1 VTAPLVK
8 HGRLARLVAA
18 LAAAL
23 ACIVAPAH
31 AAAPPGFFGTVAIT
45 PLDNDDFSRMDSIG
59 SDTLRFLMP
68 WSSIQHTRNGGY
80 DWSGPDAMVV
90 RAQKSGT
97 RLLPILIGTP
107 KFLAPC
113 GSRSCSVRLP
123 VYKSK
128 QRNAWQD
135 FLQAAVKRYEPGG
148 VFWQQHP
155 FLLPQNPITDWQ
167 VWNEENNDN
176 VHAKPKDYAK
186 LVEISDEAIKA
197 TDPGANLVLG
207 GLAGNVS
214 NGHPH
219 PTAQAYLDDLYK
231 FMPKSSF
238 DEVALHP
245 YAQTVSDVAGEI
257 KGVRRAMQKH
267 HDANRRLLIT
277 EIGWGSGAPKEQHE
291 FVLTPK
297 GQKQRLLQSFK
308 LLLAHRSQWHLAG
321 VYWFD
326 WRDPA
331 PGKGL
336 CGFCYSSG
344 LLKHSGTAKPS
355 FEAFKHFVS
364 P

>member
-1 VTAPLVK
+1 
-8 HGRLARLVAA
+8 
-18 LAAAL
+18 
-23 ACIVAPAH
+23 
-31 AAAPPGFFGTVAIT
+31 
-45 PLDNDDFSRMDSIG
+45 
-59 SDTLRFLMP
+59 
-68 WSSIQHTRNGGY
+68 
-80 DWSGPDAMVV
+80 MVV
-90 RAQKSGT
+90 RAQKTGT

-107 KFLAPC
+107 RFLAPC

-123 VYKSK
+123 VYKQK

-135 FLQAAVKRYEPGG
+135 FLQAAVARYEPGG

-167 VWNEENNDN
+167 IWNEENNDN

-197 TDPGANLVLG
+197 TDPSANLVLG

-214 NGHPH
+214 SGHPH

-231 FMPKSSF
+231 FVPKSSF

-245 YAQTVSDVAGEI
+245 YAQKVSDVAGEI

-277 EIGWGSGAPKEQHE
+277 EIGWGSGAPKEQHD

-297 GQKQRLLQSFK
+297 GQKQRLLAVVQAPPRTPLPVASRRRLLVRLEGPRARQGPVR
-308 LLLAHRSQWHLAG
+308 LLLLVGPPEAQRCGEALVRGLQALRQPMTDAG
-321 VYWFD
+321 P
-326 WRDPA
+326 RRP
-331 PGKGL
+331 
-336 CGFCYSSG
+336 
-344 LLKHSGTAKPS
+344 
-355 FEAFKHFVS
+355 
-364 P
+364 